1 MNQNL
6 KAVRVTD
13 DVYWVGAIDWNIRDF
28 HGYLTSRGTT
38 YNAFLVM
45 GEKITLVDGVKGPF
59 AGEMLSRVAS
69 VVDPAKVDYL
79 VSNHSEMDHTGGLPQ
94 ILAATRPEKVFA
106 STTGAKTLGKH
117 FLVDQEITSVKDGET
132 LDLGNMNLAFVET
145 KMLHWPDSMF
155 SYLPE
160 RGVLFSQD
168 AFGMHLASSQ
178 RFDDELQ
185 RWILDHEAAKYYAN
199 ILTPFSPLVLKL
211 IEKVAGMNLDLKFI
225 CPDHGPIWRA
235 DRSRIIEQYAHWARQ
250 EPTRKAVI
258 VYDTMWQSTATMA
271 RAYSEGLQAGGACV
285 NVLRVG
291 ETTHRS
297 DVATELLEAGA
308 LIVGSPTIN
317 NGLLPTVAD
326 VLTYLK
332 GLKRRG
338 LIGAAFGSYGWSG
351 ESIGQVA
358 STLEDMKVELVGEP
372 LKVQYVPSETEL
384 SQCFEIGR
392 QIGERLGSNPPCQLL

>member
-13 DVYWVGAIDWNIRDF
+13 DVYWVGAIDWNLRDF
-28 HGYLTSRGTT
+28 HGYLTSRGTA

-45 GEKITLVDGVKGPF
+45 GEKITLIDGVKEPF

-69 VVDPAKVDYL
+69 AVDPAKVDYL
-79 VSNHSEMDHTGGLPQ
+79 ISNHSEMDHTGGLPQ
-94 ILAATRPEKVFA
+94 ILAATRPEKVLA
-106 STTGAKTLGKH
+106 STAGAKTLAKH
-117 FLVDQEITSVKDGET
+117 FLVDQEITPVKDGET
-132 LDLGNMNLAFVET
+132 LGLGNMNLAFVET

-185 RWILDHEAAKYYAN
+185 RWIVDHEAAKYYAN

-211 IEKVAGMNLDLKFI
+211 IEKVAGMSLDLKLI

-235 DRSRIIEQYAHWARQ
+235 DRSRIIEQYAHWASQ

-271 RAYSEGLQAGGACV
+271 RTYSEGLQAGGACV

-291 ETTHRS
+291 EITHRS

-308 LIVGSPTIN
+308 LNVGSPTIN

-326 VLTYLK
+326 VLT
-332 GLKRRG
+332 
-338 LIGAAFGSYGWSG
+338 
-351 ESIGQVA
+351 
-358 STLEDMKVELVGEP
+358 
-372 LKVQYVPSETEL
+372 
-384 SQCFEIGR
+384 
-392 QIGERLGSNPPCQLL
+392 